1 MYKSLHFSLK
11 LSHFTKSLNHYWR
24 GTTRGRKTD
33 RILQDVLND
42 SDVSD
47 FEGECGN
54 DASNMFKLSMDSDR
68 TVLF

>member
-1 MYKSLHFSLK
+1 MH
-11 LSHFTKSLNHYWR
+11 
-24 GTTRGRKTD
+24 GRKTD